1 MCPSSETLGTIGGD
15 GSRSPPRKFYCRGGD
30 HVAIFNPVGH
40 PYNCDMQLTDLFN
53 LSLIGRSSVTG
64 LEYEDVEGRLASLTF
79 GELDDRANRV
89 AQLLESKGLVAG
101 ERLGI
106 FLANRVEFID
116 LVLACLRLGVIIVP
130 INILYRE
137 REIAHIVADAEPR
150 LVVTTSDLRGWLPP
164 GATFLD
170 VSEVA
175 AAAAAKGRPA
185 VVRRQLDG
193 DSPAA
198 IVYTSG
204 TTGRSKGAVLTH
216 NNFAANAV
224 NLLACW
230 RIGREDRYL
239 AVLPLFHVHG
249 LGNGLMTWLIGGAL
263 MRLVERFDIE
273 RAPTLCEEF
282 HPTLF
287 FGVPTIYVRLL
298 ELVDDHACRI
308 GQRMRL
314 FVSGSAPLPAHV
326 LNAFQEKFGHTILE
340 RYGMSET
347 LMNIS
352 NPYEGER
359 RPGSV
364 GFPLPGVS
372 VRIVDSDGQDVPE
385 GVVGELLVRGPNLF
399 AGYWRRPEATA
410 EAMVPGGWF
419 RTGDLA
425 ERAADGYYTL
435 RGRRTDLIISGGFNI
450 YPREIEELLL
460 DYPGVRDVA
469 VCGVADAR
477 RGEVPVAYLVADQP
491 LETAALEQFCRQ
503 ALASFKIPRAFI
515 AVEALPRNA
524 MGKVQKNLL
533 PPPDRQV

>member
-1 MCPSSETLGTIGGD
+1 
-15 GSRSPPRKFYCRGGD
+15 
-30 HVAIFNPVGH
+30 
-40 PYNCDMQLTDLFN
+40 MQLTDLFN
-53 LSLIGRSSVTG
+53 LSLIGRSSVTA
-64 LEYEDVEGRLASLTF
+64 LEYEDGEGRLASLTF

-89 AQLLESKGLVAG
+89 ARLLESKGLVAG

-137 REIAHIVADAEPR
+137 REIAHIHADAAPR
-150 LVVTTSDLRGWLPP
+150 LVVTTADLRGWLPSD
-164 GATFLD
+164 AIFLD
-170 VSEVA
+170 VAEVA
-175 AAAAAKGRPA
+175 AAATAEGQPAA
-185 VVRRQLDG
+185 VRRQLDG
-193 DSPAA
+193 DTPAA

-216 NNFAANAV
+216 NNFAANAIS
-224 NLLACW
+224 LLTCW
-230 RIGREDRYL
+230 RISREDRYL

-263 MRLVERFDIE
+263 MRLVERFDIQQ
-273 RAPTLCEEF
+273 APTLCEEF

-298 ELVDDHACRI
+298 ELLDDQAGRI

-326 LNAFQEKFGHTILE
+326 LTAFQAKYGHTILE

-372 VRIVDSDGQDVPE
+372 VRIVDSDGQDVPA
-385 GVVGELLVRGPNLF
+385 GTVGELLVRGPNLF

-410 EAMVPGGWF
+410 EAMLPGGWF

-425 ERAADGYYTL
+425 ERAPDGYYTL

-460 DYPGVRDVA
+460 DYPGVRDAA
-469 VCGVADAR
+469 VCGVPDTR
-477 RGEVPVAYLVADQP
+477 RGEVPVAYLVTDQP
-491 LETAALEQFCRQ
+491 LDTATLEHFCRQ
-503 ALASFKIPRAFI
+503 ALASFKIPRAFVTV
-515 AVEALPRNA
+515 AALPRNA

-533 PPPDRQV
+533 PPVDSQG